1 MKKILFV
8 IAGLIVALAVA
19 CSAVPTVATKA
30 PTETPVLQTEVPT
43 PRPAAEW
50 ALEEISVNKDTVIV
64 SLFLHPTA
72 AVTVKLD
79 DKPPTRFDDAVVPVL
94 NYVFEAVP
102 AGQHDIRIED
112 DIGNVETT
120 SVLVD
125 WTKPSEDIAPDWL
138 TKWLTNLEA
147 EALDNPP
154 KSITKYQSQGETVYY
169 VVMECCD
176 QFSDLLDADGEL
188 IGHPDGGITGR
199 GDGVTVFDPTNL
211 KGEEV
216 WLAP

>member
-125 WTKPSEDIAPDWL
+125 WTKPSEDISPDWL
-138 TKWLTNLEA
+138 T
-147 EALDNPP
+147 
-154 KSITKYQSQGETVYY
+154 GETVYY

-216 WLAP
+216 WLVP